1 MNVDPEII
9 MAAVAVIAVASCVQG
24 SIGFG
29 CGLLAIPVF
38 ALLDPDLVPGP
49 IFVSNAVLTSSTAL
63 RERHDIDWSAVRWGT
78 MGRLPGTVVGSLVL
92 ARVTDTSLQLL
103 VAIVILAAWLLAAE
117 HPVLSVNGNAAAL
130 VAAGG
135 FSGFGSTSVGIGGP
149 PMALVL
155 RNRTG
160 PEFRST
166 MGMFFSVGLV
176 MVVPGIALA
185 GRLGIDELLIG
196 AALVP
201 GALGGF
207 AASGPLRKHIDA
219 HNLAPIVLVGAT
231 LASIALLVRVFT

>member
-9 MAAVAVIAVASCVQG
+9 VAAVAVIAVASCVQG
-24 SIGFG
+24 SVGFG

-78 MGRLPGTVVGSLVL
+78 VGRLPGTVVGSLVL
-92 ARVTDTSLQLL
+92 ARVTDTSLQAL
-103 VAIVILAAWLLAAE
+103 VAIVILAVVA
-117 HPVLSVNGNAAAL
+117 LSARPLKLPGNTAAL
-130 VAAGG
+130 VGAGG
-135 FSGFGSTSVGIGGP
+135 LSGFGSTSVGIGGP

-160 PEFRST
+160 PQFRST

-201 GALGGF
+201 GTLCGF
-207 AASGPLRKHIDA
+207 AASGPLRKHIDG

-231 LASIALLVRVFT
+231 LASVALLVRVFA

>member
-103 VAIVILAAWLLAAE
+103 VAIVILAVVA
-117 HPVLSVNGNAAAL
+117 LSVGPLKLPGNAAAL

-135 FSGFGSTSVGIGGP
+135 FSGFGSTSVGIGGAP
-149 PMALVL
+149 RGLGL
-155 RNRTG
+155 RKRPRPG
-160 PEFRST
+160 FRST

-207 AASGPLRKHIDA
+207 AASGPLRQHIDA

>member
-1 MNVDPEII
+1 MNVEPEII
-9 MAAVAVIAVASCVQG
+9 AAAVAVIAVASCVQG

-103 VAIVILAAWLLAAE
+103 VAIVILAVVA
-117 HPVLSVNGNAAAL
+117 LSVGPLKLPGNAAAL

>member
-1 MNVDPEII
+1 MNVEPEII
-9 MAAVAVIAVASCVQG
+9 AAAVAVIAVASCVQG

-78 MGRLPGTVVGSLVL
+78 MGRLPGTVAGSLVL
-92 ARVTDTSLQLL
+92 ARVTDTSLQIL
-103 VAIVILAAWLLAAE
+103 VAIVILAVVA
-117 HPVLSVNGNAAAL
+117 LSAGPLKLPGNAAAL
-130 VAAGG
+130 VGAGG
-135 FSGFGSTSVGIGGP
+135 LSGFGSTSVGIGGP

-219 HNLAPIVLVGAT
+219 RNLAPIVLVGAT
-231 LASIALLVRVFT
+231 LASVALLVRVFT

>member
-9 MAAVAVIAVASCVQG
+9 VAAVAVIAVASCVQG

-78 MGRLPGTVVGSLVL
+78 VGRLPGTVVGSLVL
-92 ARVTDTSLQLL
+92 ARVTDTSLQVL
-103 VAIVILAAWLLAAE
+103 VAIVILVVVA
-117 HPVLSVNGNAAAL
+117 LSVGPLKIPSNAAAL
-130 VAAGG
+130 VGAGG
-135 FSGFGSTSVGIGGP
+135 LSGFGSTSVGIGGP

-160 PEFRST
+160 PQFRST

-207 AASGPLRKHIDA
+207 AASGPLRKHIDT
-219 HNLAPIVLVGAT
+219 HNLAPIVLAGAT
-231 LASIALLVRVFT
+231 LASVALLVRVFT